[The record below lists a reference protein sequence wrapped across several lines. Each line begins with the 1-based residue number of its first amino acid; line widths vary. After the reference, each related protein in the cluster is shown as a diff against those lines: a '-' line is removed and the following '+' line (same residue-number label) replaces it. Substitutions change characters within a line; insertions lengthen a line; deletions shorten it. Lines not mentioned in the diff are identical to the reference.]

1 MKKTIKIQILLPLNF
16 LSLPILMQKSGEIL
30 LSEKMKQDAMWL
42 QTLFDYWYL
51 LLYYPGALSTEF
63 LCSPPNVC
71 VIYLL
76 PLSCPQRCVIFYLEI
91 LERTMF
97 ILLHPVV
104 EHPQLLF

>member
-51 LLYYPGALSTEF
+51 LL
-63 LCSPPNVC
+63 
-71 VIYLL
+71 
-76 PLSCPQRCVIFYLEI
+76 
-91 LERTMF
+91 
-97 ILLHPVV
+97 
-104 EHPQLLF
+104 